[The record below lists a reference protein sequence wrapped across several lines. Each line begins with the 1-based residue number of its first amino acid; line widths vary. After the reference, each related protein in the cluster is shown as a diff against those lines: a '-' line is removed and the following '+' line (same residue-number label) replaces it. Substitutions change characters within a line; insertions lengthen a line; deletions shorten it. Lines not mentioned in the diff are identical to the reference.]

1 MWPSYAQGVQRFPAA
16 KNSFWILDVAVVVFK
31 VFAVLTVIGTVA
43 TVIDTA
49 TDDAISSDWRTEL
62 AVAQFF
68 GGLVTAT
75 VLGAI
80 GAVIDVWLS
89 RYERD

>member
-1 MWPSYAQGVQRFPAA
+1 MQRFPAA
-16 KNSFWILDVAVVVFK
+16 KNSFWILDGAVVVFK
-31 VFAVLTVIGTVA
+31 VLAVLTFIGTVV

-49 TDDAISSDWRTEL
+49 TDDTISGDWRSEL

-68 GGLVTAT
+68 GGLVAAT
-75 VLGAI
+75 VLGSI